1 MNLKVLFKNI
11 QTLLVV
17 VLAAL
22 LFLQR
27 GCSST
32 PPVEPKVITEVVT
45 KWDTVKIEQTE
56 YVPQIIEKVVVNID
70 TFSTPIDT
78 VSVLKDYYAK
88 YFYTDT
94 IQLDTLG
101 SIIVNDTITRNL
113 ISFRDVQSN
122 IFIPTTTITN
132 TVYLY
137 KREFY
142 GGVSVGG
149 MINPVQNESPIN
161 YISGEL
167 MYVNKKR
174 NVYGFGL
181 GVDKDFLPI
190 VSGRLYWKIGK

>member
-1 MNLKVLFKNI
+1 MKGYFKNI

-22 LFLQR
+22 LFFQR

-45 KWDTVKIEQTE
+45 KWDTVKVEQTE
-56 YVPQIIEKVVVNID
+56 YVPQIIEKVVINID

-132 TVYLY
+132 TTYLY
-137 KREFY
+137 KREFF
-142 GGVSVGG
+142 GGISVGG

-181 GVDKDFLPI
+181 GVDNDFLPI

>member
-1 MNLKVLFKNI
+1 MRNYFKNI

-17 VLAAL
+17 VLAVL

-32 PPVEPKVITEVVT
+32 PPVEPKVITQVVT
-45 KWDTVKIEQTE
+45 KWDTVKVEKTE
-56 YVPQIIEKVVVNID
+56 YIPKVVEKVVVNID
-70 TFSTPIDT
+70 TFSAPIDT
-78 VSVLKDYYAK
+78 TAVLKDYYAK

-113 ISFRDVQSN
+113 ISFRDVQSD

-142 GGVSVGG
+142 GGVSVGAT
-149 MINPVQNESPIN
+149 NQAVQNIN
-161 YISGEL
+161 GEL
-167 MYVNKKR
+167 LYVNKKR
-174 NVYGFGL
+174 QAYGFGVGL
-181 GVDKDFLPI
+181 NPQWQPVYT
-190 VSGRLYWKIGK
+190 VRMYWKIGK

>member
-1 MNLKVLFKNI
+1 MNLRGYFKNI

-32 PPVEPKVITEVVT
+32 PPVEPEVITEVVT
-45 KWDTVKIEQTE
+45 KWDTVKVKKTE
-56 YVPQIIEKVVVNID
+56 YVPKIVEKVVVEID

-113 ISFRDVQSN
+113 ISFRDVQSD

-142 GGVSVGG
+142 GGVSVGAT
-149 MINPVQNESPIN
+149 NQAVQNIN
-161 YISGEL
+161 AEL
-167 MYVNKKR
+167 LYVNKKR
-174 NVYGFGL
+174 QAYGFGVGL
-181 GVDKDFLPI
+181 NPQFQPVYT
-190 VSGRLYWKIGK
+190 VRMYWKIGK

>member
-1 MNLKVLFKNI
+1 MRDYFKNI

-32 PPVEPKVITEVVT
+32 PPVEPEVITEVVT
-45 KWDTVKIEQTE
+45 QWDTIKVTEKE
-56 YVPQIIEKVVVNID
+56 YVPKYIRKTVVEID
-70 TFSTPIDT
+70 TFSVPIDT
-78 VSVLKDYYAK
+78 ISILKDYYAK

-94 IQLDTLG
+94 IKIDTLG
-101 SIIVNDTITRNL
+101 TIVINDTVTRNL
-113 ISFRDVQSN
+113 ISMRDVQSN

-132 TVYLY
+132 TTYLY
-137 KREFY
+137 KRELFW
-142 GGVSVGG
+142 GVAVGG

-161 YISGEL
+161 YVSGEL

-181 GVDKDFLPI
+181 GVDKDFFPI
-190 VSGRLYWKIGK
+190 ISGRLYWKIGK

>member
-1 MNLKVLFKNI
+1 MKAYFKNI

-22 LFLQR
+22 LFFQR

-45 KWDTVKIEQTE
+45 KWDTVKVEQTE

-132 TVYLY
+132 TTYLY
-137 KREFY
+137 KRELFW
-142 GGVSVGG
+142 GVAVGG

-161 YISGEL
+161 YVSGEL

-181 GVDKDFLPI
+181 GVDKDFFPI
-190 VSGRLYWKIGK
+190 ISGRLYWKIGK

>member
-1 MNLKVLFKNI
+1 MKDFFKNI
-11 QTLLVV
+11 QTLLIV
-17 VLAAL
+17 VLAAV

-45 KWDTVKIEQTE
+45 QWDTIKVEQTK
-56 YVPQIIEKVVVNID
+56 YVPQIIEKVVIDID

-132 TVYLY
+132 TTYLY
-137 KREFY
+137 KREFF
-142 GGVSVGG
+142 GGISVGG

-181 GVDKDFLPI
+181 GVDNNFLPI
-190 VSGRLYWKIGK
+190 ISGRLYWKIGK

>member
-1 MNLKVLFKNI
+1 MKAYFKNI
-11 QTLLVV
+11 STLLVV

-22 LFLQR
+22 LFFQR

-45 KWDTVKIEQTE
+45 KWDTVKVEQTE
-56 YVPQIIEKVVVNID
+56 YVPQIIEKVVINID

-142 GGVSVGG
+142 GGVSVGAT
-149 MINPVQNESPIN
+149 NQAVQNIN
-161 YISGEL
+161 AELLYI
-167 MYVNKKR
+167 NKKR
-174 NVYGFGL
+174 QSYGFGVGL
-181 GVDKDFLPI
+181 NPQFQPVYT
-190 VSGRLYWKIGK
+190 VRMYWKIGK

>member
-1 MNLKVLFKNI
+1 LKGYFKNI

-22 LFLQR
+22 LFFQR

-45 KWDTVKIEQTE
+45 KWDTVKVEQTE

-132 TVYLY
+132 TTYLY
-137 KREFY
+137 KREFF
-142 GGVSVGG
+142 GGISVGG

-181 GVDKDFLPI
+181 GVDKDFFPI

>member
-1 MNLKVLFKNI
+1 MNLRGYFKNI

-32 PPVEPKVITEVVT
+32 PPVEPEVITEVVT
-45 KWDTVKIEQTE
+45 KWDTVKVEKTE
-56 YVPQIIEKVVVNID
+56 YVPKIVEKVVVEID

-113 ISFRDVQSN
+113 ISFRDVQSD

-137 KREFY
+137 KREFF
-142 GGVSVGG
+142 GGISVGG
-149 MINPVQNESPIN
+149 MINPVQDESPIN

-190 VSGRLYWKIGK
+190 ISGRLYWKIGK